1 MNITRYIVMK
11 LLKLTEGVYN
21 TCDSYIP
28 LNFIIYEKKGMK
40 LNKFQSMDIMI
51 LKNPFHSKEEKDQF
65 LTLFCDAQ
73 KIRRRLCKFVRYWRW
88 KKAILYSSTE
98 DLIGTP
104 LSELKEH
111 LKITLLQKNTKY
123 TFRISDLLNIWMKS
137 LTYTSAMTPQPKFP
151 RNPYIGLDFQIHH
164 LYQIYFHIRFYT
176 NFNIPIYLLN
186 FFKCDFNVQL
196 FRESM
201 YTLLREDAIKSHLS
215 DSTVSVLYFDIVNMI
230 NGNQKIFKNRKMK
243 KNINFSGRIKIVKL
257 LKPILYFYLFGIL
270 SCNPFVKRKMWRRF
284 ISSVKRFLCKHPAF
298 GRLIKR
304 KRCFRIS
311 TDLNYLANTNRIN
324 ISVDSSD
331 SSDNS
336 DNSDSSSD
344 SNAENQYMRS
354 AELLSIV

>member
-1 MNITRYIVMK
+1 
-11 LLKLTEGVYN
+11 
-21 TCDSYIP
+21 
-28 LNFIIYEKKGMK
+28 
-40 LNKFQSMDIMI
+40 
-51 LKNPFHSKEEKDQF
+51 
-65 LTLFCDAQ
+65 
-73 KIRRRLCKFVRYWRW
+73 
-88 KKAILYSSTE
+88 
-98 DLIGTP
+98 
-104 LSELKEH
+104 
-111 LKITLLQKNTKY
+111 
-123 TFRISDLLNIWMKS
+123 
-137 LTYTSAMTPQPKFP
+137 
-151 RNPYIGLDFQIHH
+151 
-164 LYQIYFHIRFYT
+164 
-176 NFNIPIYLLN
+176 
-186 FFKCDFNVQL
+186 
-196 FRESM
+196 M

-336 DNSDSSSD
+336 DSSSD